1 MLLAVDTSQLCSPLV
16 IVSNSVTWYV
26 VVFQTLVW
34 VLFDL
39 IWDGLK
45 NMLQL
50 DFSRDITGS
59 AFLVSSAAHLFLEMM

>member
-1 MLLAVDTSQLCSPLV
+1 MLPAVDTSQLCLPLV
-16 IVSNSVTWYV
+16 IVTNSVTWYG

-59 AFLVSSAAHLFLEMM
+59 AFHVSSAAHLFLETM